1 MHIWHCPCLNAANL
15 KLTQNFGRL
24 FIINFDRCWHNM
36 TISQVFRLVLPVVSE
51 FVAVHSVLD
60 ALESLEEEGHR
71 HRLLFLVE
79 VAVLYRVVQR
89 VQTLEAE
96 VVDEKLEVDFA
107 VDHEEMV
114 VHLMQSCK
122 IHLDVSI

>member
-1 MHIWHCPCLNAANL
+1 M
-15 KLTQNFGRL
+15 
-24 FIINFDRCWHNM
+24 
-36 TISQVFRLVLPVVSE
+36 
-51 FVAVHSVLD
+51 
-60 ALESLEEEGHR
+60 ESLEEEGHR

-79 VAVLYRVVQR
+79 VEVLYLVVQR

-107 VDHEEMV
+107 VDHEEKV

-122 IHLDVSI
+122 IHLDILIENKTSFHVK